1 VSLLRRIIGRRGEDR
16 AAQYL
21 RRRGYRILARNWRC
35 RLGEIDLIALDG
47 NTLVFVEVK
56 TRRGETFGPPEA
68 AVRAGKQR
76 QIARVAEAFLTAS
89 GLRGAVCRV
98 DVVAVDLTAGPAR
111 VTWIRD
117 AFPAE
122 GLPLS

>member
-1 VSLLRRIIGRRGEDR
+1 MSLLRRIIGRRGEDR

-56 TRRGETFGPPEA
+56 TRRGETFGPPEL
-68 AVRAGKQR
+68 AVTPRKQR
-76 QIARVAEAFLTAS
+76 QLTKAALS
-89 GLRGAVCRV
+89 FIMSRKLGHLPGRF
-98 DVVAVDLTAGPAR
+98 DVVAIRQTAQGEEITYLPGAFE
-111 VTWIRD
+111 VT
-117 AFPAE
+117 PPV
-122 GLPLS
+122 G